1 MSYFWVTIV
10 ICFLAMMQPNEAKL
24 NIEQV
29 EATLRQRIGQKVYQP
44 GVQMP
49 TELALTAEFGVSRAT
64 IRTVLTR
71 LANEGLI
78 FRRQGAGTY
87 VNQRVG
93 EVNTLRGLLDYGRL
107 IAEAG
112 YQPAIQPISMLTRDA
127 TAEEARVL
135 NVVEGEPVVVL
146 VRLFLADERPFILAT
161 NVMPQKLF
169 KANGDFYDGRLPL
182 HNFLHQYC
190 AQTIGYAIYEIRPRL
205 ADDEKTIQLLDCQ
218 PGRLLLQFSTIFY
231 NQENRPLVWGHSTYD
246 DSVVKLRFMQSW
258 V

>member
-1 MSYFWVTIV
+1 
-10 ICFLAMMQPNEAKL
+10 MQSSQTKP

-78 FRRQGAGTY
+78 MRRQGAGTY

-107 IAEAG
+107 IAESG
-112 YQPAIQPISMLTRDA
+112 YQPSIQPISMMMREA
-127 TAEEARVL
+127 TDEEARVL
-135 NVVEGEPVVVL
+135 SLVKGEQVAVL

-161 NVMPQKLF
+161 NVIPKKLF

-182 HNFLHQYC
+182 HNFLEQYC
-190 AQTIGYAIYEIRPRL
+190 GQTIAYAIYEICPRV

-218 PGRLLLQFSTIFY
+218 PGRLLLQFTTIFY
-231 NQENRPLVWGHSTYD
+231 NHDNWPLVLGHSTYD

-258 V
+258 I